1 MPIAVP
7 RWEGG
12 KVAEMIESVA
22 GFMSAAP
29 APWTT
34 RAPIRKPAVG
44 ASAQAREAALKM
56 PSPVTNTR
64 RRPKRSASLPPV
76 SMSAAKV
83 SA

>member
-7 RWEGG
+7 RWRGG
-12 KVAEMIESVA
+12 NVAEMIESVA

-34 RAPIRKPAVG
+34 RAPIRNPALG
-44 ASAQAREAALKM
+44 ASAQASEEPLKTARPM
-56 PSPVTNTR
+56 TKTR
-64 RRPKRSASLPPV
+64 RRPNRSASLPPV
-76 SMSAAKV
+76 SMSAANV